1 MRKMRY
7 ARFVRIFLN
16 TYFEQSMLISCG
28 HEVGTW
34 HQFVNLRDRDV
45 TQAGTKVLHLK
56 LGRESE
62 RVSK

>member
-7 ARFVRIFLN
+7 AR
-16 TYFEQSMLISCG
+16 FEQSMLISCG
-28 HEVGTW
+28 HEVGTR

-62 RVSK
+62 RVSE